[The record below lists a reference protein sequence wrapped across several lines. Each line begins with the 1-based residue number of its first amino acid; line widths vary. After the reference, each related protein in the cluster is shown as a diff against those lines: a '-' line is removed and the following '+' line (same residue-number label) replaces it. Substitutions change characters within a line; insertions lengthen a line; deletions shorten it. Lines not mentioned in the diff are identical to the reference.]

1 MTRIEAARQRAAGAK
16 QIAAAVAAAG
26 FLVTLLLVR
35 GTHLVHAATE
45 SHSGSSS
52 TTSSD
57 TQSSDESFG
66 FGSSS
71 VGPSTSSPQT
81 QTSVS

>member
-16 QIAAAVAAAG
+16 QIAAAAAAVG

-35 GTHLVHAATE
+35 GTQIGHAAT
-45 SHSGSSS
+45 S
-52 TTSSD
+52 TPV
-57 TQSSDESFG
+57 G

-71 VGPSTSSPQT
+71 VAPSTSSPQT

>member
-16 QIAAAVAAAG
+16 QIATAAAAAG
-26 FLVTLLLVR
+26 FLVTLLMVR
-35 GTHLVHAATE
+35 GTHIGHAAT
-45 SHSGSSS
+45 SSGSSS
-52 TTSSD
+52 GTGTSS
-57 TQSSDESFG
+57 TSQSSDDSFG

-71 VGPSTSSPQT
+71 VAPATSSPQT